1 MQLSLCYLFQGL
13 SKPQLDSLSQIAF
26 SQKIQFQKG
35 QWLFREN
42 RPAEHIFILENGA
55 VELVTTVDDA
65 VELPITIKRLPGSC
79 FGTPALVP
87 PHLYSLSARGV
98 EDGSLL
104 AIKQADLQ
112 NLIDKDREL
121 GFAIMNNLAKHLLER
136 LKETRQELKIHFK
149 ILFKSVHS

>member
-13 SKPQLDSLSQIAF
+13 SKPELDSLSQIAF
-26 SQKIQFQKG
+26 GQKVQFQKD

-42 RPAEHIFILENGA
+42 RPAEQIFILENGA
-55 VELVTTVDDA
+55 VELVTKVDDA
-65 VELPITIKRLPGSC
+65 VELQITTKRLPGSC
-79 FGTPALVP
+79 IGSSALVP
-87 PHLYSLSARGV
+87 PHLYILSARGI
-98 EDGSLL
+98 ENSSLL
-104 AIKQADLQ
+104 AIKQTDLQ

-149 ILFKSVHS
+149 ILFRSVHS

>member
-13 SKPQLDSLSQIAF
+13 SESQLNSLIA
-26 SQKIQFQKG
+26 IGTEIRILKG

-55 VELVTTVDDA
+55 VELVNTVDDG
-65 VELPITIKRLPGSC
+65 VELPIAIKRLPGSC
-79 FGTPALVP
+79 FGTTALIP
-87 PHLYSLSARGV
+87 PYLYSLSARGV

-104 AIKQADLQ
+104 AIKQADIQ

-121 GFAIMNNLAKHLLER
+121 GFTIMNNLAKHFLER
-136 LKETRQELKIHFK
+136 LKETRQELKLHFK

>member
-13 SKPQLDSLSQIAF
+13 SKTQLDSLSQIAF
-26 SQKIQFQKG
+26 GQKIQFQKG
-35 QWLFREN
+35 QWLFHEN

-87 PHLYSLSARGV
+87 PHL
-98 EDGSLL
+98 LL

-149 ILFKSVHS
+149 ILFKSVHF